1 MSACA
6 DPRRSIQRL
15 PLVTLYVTERCNS
28 RCRSCD
34 YWRHGHVD
42 ISLESVRQRIP
53 QLVQLGTR
61 VVVLSG
67 GEPLV
72 HPDWAA
78 VADCLRSNGMQVWLL
93 TAGLALAKHA
103 RRAAALFDSI
113 TVSMD
118 GTDRATYAAIRG
130 LDAFEPVC
138 AGVRAAASHGR
149 APSLRVTLQRG
160 NFRQL
165 GRFVDL
171 GKELGARQVSF
182 LAVDVAN
189 SNAFGR
195 DRQFAADLAL
205 RPEELPVFSELLDSL
220 ERTQADDFRSGFIA
234 EAPQKLRRIL
244 QYFGAVNG
252 IGSYPPVR
260 CNAPEFSAVIGA
272 DGQVQPCFFIPAPNS
287 TGSIDDFT
295 GILNSPE
302 MLALREDIRAGRRNE
317 CRACVCSMWREASMA

>member
-1 MSACA
+1 MSSRA
-6 DPRRSIQRL
+6 DHRRSIQRL

-42 ISLESVRQRIP
+42 ISLESVRRRVP
-53 QLVQLGTR
+53 QLLELGTR

-78 VADCLRSNGMQVWLL
+78 IADCLGSNGMQVWLL

-103 RRAAALFDSI
+103 RRAATLFESI
-113 TVSMD
+113 TVSLD
-118 GTDRATYAAIRG
+118 GTDRASYAAIRG
-130 LDAFEPVC
+130 LDAFEQVC

-149 APSLRVTLQRG
+149 APSLRVTLQRD
-160 NFRQL
+160 NFRQI

-171 GKELGARQVSF
+171 ARELGAREVSF

-189 SNAFGR
+189 PNAFGR
-195 DRQFAADLAL
+195 ERQFASDLAL
-205 RPEELPVFSELLDSL
+205 HPEDLPAFSELLDSL
-220 ERTQADDFRSGFIA
+220 ERTHAEDFRSGFIA
-234 EAPQKLRRIL
+234 EPPRKLRRIL
-244 QYFGAVNG
+244 QYFGAVNAV
-252 IGSYPPVR
+252 GSYPPVR

-272 DGQVQPCFFIPAPNS
+272 DGQVKPCFFIPGPRTAS
-287 TGSIDDFT
+287 TDDLT
-295 GILNSPE
+295 GMLNSPE
-302 MLALREDIRAGRRNE
+302 MLDLRENIRAGRRDE
-317 CRACVCSMWREASMA
+317 CKACVCSMWREAPWT